1 MNVKIKVKVKAFAT
15 LRNILGKERV
25 VELDEGGRVQELLEK
40 LSATNEE
47 LYKLL
52 FDADGLKDEMN
63 ILVNGKNMTTLNGI
77 QTKLENGDEVA
88 LFPAAIGG

>member
-1 MNVKIKVKVKAFAT
+1 MNVKIKVKAFAT

-40 LSATNEE
+40 LCTTNEE

-63 ILVNGKNMTTLNGI
+63 VLVNGKNISALNGI